1 MTQHGVLTV
10 EQPLPCSRP
19 TRPYLSSR
27 WCQVQS
33 VDPAGVCADLGTQA
47 ARGCL
52 VQPDLPVAIASS
64 NDPIPEPHRGAGPA
78 GHKGTGHLPLPAA
91 GPHAGLCV
99 PSRPGPHKALQRPG
113 RARGASPHGQD
124 LPKGWDPVEQR
135 EFLSRAPH
143 TQHPG
148 IISSHQVPGPILWGQ
163 LRVSGAVGQ
172 PVAEGS
178 EQLMDARQKLLLPA
192 HKSHSLQ
199 HNELKGQLPTETA
212 DIL

>member
-1 MTQHGVLTV
+1 L
-10 EQPLPCSRP
+10 
-19 TRPYLSSR
+19 
-27 WCQVQS
+27 
-33 VDPAGVCADLGTQA
+33 
-47 ARGCL
+47 
-52 VQPDLPVAIASS
+52 
-64 NDPIPEPHRGAGPA
+64 
-78 GHKGTGHLPLPAA
+78 
-91 GPHAGLCV
+91 
-99 PSRPGPHKALQRPG
+99 
-113 RARGASPHGQD
+113 PHGQD
-124 LPKGWDPVEQR
+124 LPKGWDPVEQG

-143 TQHPG
+143 AQHPG

-178 EQLMDARQKLLLPA
+178 EQPMDARQKLLLPA